1 MRESSSLSSAPV
13 ATVLVSIGLP
23 ESLIALIAPS
33 MRGWMFSEPG
43 VAMNR
48 PTLPEGTS
56 STIRLPISTPDRKR
70 SWPM

>member
-1 MRESSSLSSAPV
+1 MSLPDFLIES
-13 ATVLVSIGLP
+13 
-23 ESLIALIAPS
+23 IAPS

-48 PTLPEGTS
+48 PTLPEPTS

>member
-13 ATVLVSIGLP
+13 ATVLYWMSLPDFLIESIT
-23 ESLIALIAPS
+23 PS
-33 MRGWMFSEPG
+33 MRGWMFREPG
-43 VAMNR
+43 VAMNS
-48 PTLPEGTS
+48 PILPEPTS